1 MFRRNKTRIA
11 QAAKVNHEFTADAL
25 VPDPEVLGALD
36 ELKRRGYRLGLISNC
51 GPAVPLLFPR
61 SPLARYIDIPV
72 FSCAERVAKPSS
84 DIYQRACQRLKIVA
98 QNCIY
103 VGDGSN
109 QELTG
114 AAATGM
120 RPILKRTD
128 LRDVYDRHRPEVET
142 WRGLAVDKISE
153 LCDLC
158 I

>member
-1 MFRRNKTRIA
+1 MRRTFEN
-11 QAAKVNHEFTADAL
+11 AALFQHRRPCTMRQLLF
-25 VPDPEVLGALD
+25 DPEQRV
-36 ELKRRGYRLGLISNC
+36 
-51 GPAVPLLFPR
+51 
-61 SPLARYIDIPV
+61 
-72 FSCAERVAKPSS
+72 SCQPS
-84 DIYQRACQRLKIVA
+84 CQRLKIVA

-114 AAATGM
+114 AATTGM

-153 LCDLC
+153 LCDLY